1 MQYINGK
8 QEERFKELL
17 VKAKLKYKDKERESL
32 FYLLA
37 GNDDLYKQVNKI
49 YDFDKQQLDCID
61 ENGEVDLEDIS
72 VSSSSSSLLKLSL
85 ELYNQSTSIGVHD
98 LFRSLD
104 DNNSKLAIN
113 AVKIRYSI
121 LI

>member
-1 MQYINGK
+1 MYYISNR

-17 VKAKLKYKDKERESL
+17 LRAKLKYKDKERQSL
-32 FYLLA
+32 LYVLS

-49 YDFDKQQLDCID
+49 YDFEKQQLSCINKD
-61 ENGEVDLEDIS
+61 GEVDLEDIF

-113 AVKIRYSI
+113 AIKIRYSI
-121 LI
+121 Y

>member
-1 MQYINGK
+1 MQYISGK

-17 VKAKLKYKDKERESL
+17 LRAKLKYKEKERESL
-32 FYLLA
+32 FYVLA
-37 GNDDLYKQVNKI
+37 GNDDLYKQVDKI
-49 YDFDKQQLDCID
+49 YDFGKQQLQCID
-61 ENGEVDLEDIS
+61 ENGEVNLEDIF

-113 AVKIRYSI
+113 AIKIRYSI
-121 LI
+121 Y